1 MRNRN
6 ASGEETGSA
15 TKRKAANPSNP
26 VSRALY
32 ITADRFLKAAC
43 AMSSKEN
50 SDEPKSETRA
60 IPRGL

>member
-1 MRNRN
+1 MRIRN
-6 ASGEETGSA
+6 ASGEETGSV

-26 VSRALY
+26 AFRALY

-50 SDEPKSETRA
+50 SDDPKSETRV
-60 IPRGL
+60 IRRGL